1 MTQTRHTTP
10 RHGLPFAL
18 GTIPFGTSVSEADTF
33 ALLDRFV
40 DAGGTMIDTANNYP
54 FWTPGC
60 TGDESE
66 CVIGRWLTTRRSRDH
81 VYLGTKVGAR
91 PRTAGD
97 TTLDDLEGLSAPVI
111 RAGIVASLRRLRTDR
126 VDMYWAHVDDR
137 TVPLAEVVGAFD
149 DLVGHGLVG
158 AVGASNLVM
167 WRVERARAIAR
178 AGGHSPFT
186 ALQMRHTYVRPRPG
200 LRANTPVQE
209 YVTDET
215 LDYVRE
221 HPDVR
226 LWAYSTL
233 LEGSYTRPD
242 RPIPDEYQHSGTDAR
257 LAVLSK
263 VADELGATPNQVVLA
278 WLIADGIIPIVGV
291 STATQLD
298 EAIAAT
304 RLTLDA
310 DTRSLLD
317 STW

>member
-1 MTQTRHTTP
+1 MTQTGHTTQTP
-10 RHGLPFAL
+10 GLPFAL
-18 GTIPFGTSVSEADTF
+18 GTIPFGTSVREADTF
-33 ALLDRFV
+33 ALLDRYV

-54 FWTPGC
+54 FWMAGC

-66 CVIGRWLTTRRSRDH
+66 CVIGRWLAARRSRDR
-81 VYLGTKVGAR
+81 VSIGTKVGAR

-97 TTLDDLEGLSAPVI
+97 RTLDDLEGLSAPVI
-111 RAGIVASLRRLRTDR
+111 RAGIEASLRRLQTDR

-137 TVPLAEVVGAFD
+137 TVSLAKTVGAFD
-149 DLVGHGLVG
+149 DLIRRGLVR
-158 AVGASNLVM
+158 AVGASNLVT
-167 WRVERARAIAR
+167 WRVVQARAIAR
-178 AGGHSPFT
+178 AGGHTPFT
-186 ALQMRHTYVRPRPG
+186 AVQMRHTYVRPRPG
-200 LRANTPVQE
+200 LRAETPVQE

-221 HPDVR
+221 HPDVT

-233 LEGSYTRPD
+233 LEGAYTRPD
-242 RPIPDEYQHSGTDAR
+242 RPIPDRYQYSGTDAR
-257 LAVLSK
+257 LAALSK

-278 WLIADGIIPIVGV
+278 WLIADGIVPIVGV
-291 STATQLD
+291 STAAQLD

-310 DTRSLLD
+310 DIRSVLD